1 MNWTKLLAA
10 LGVASLAFVV
20 VGGLVELL
28 TAIAGYTAALAVTAL
43 LVVVVLAAVRWGAR
57 SKRWRANPYW

>member
-1 MNWTKLLAA
+1 MNWTKPLAA
-10 LGVASLAFVV
+10 LGVALLTFVA

-28 TAIAGYTAALAVTAL
+28 TAVTSDTAALAVTAL
-43 LVVVVLAAVRWGAR
+43 LVVAVLAAVRWGAR